1 LSSRSLREGLI
12 RNRRLIFA
20 AAAAAL
26 GIVLVLLATR
36 PRRPPAPPPVIE
48 SEGTVT
54 VDAAELRGE
63 PTPRAPA
70 LEQLTHGTRLTVL
83 GQRGRWVEV
92 RAPSRRHG
100 YLSVETVETDRD
112 RDARERRAAK
122 ILSFPPVMGIV
133 VGDTDVLLAPFPLSP
148 RAGRLRQG
156 NSISIYAVDHDYYAF
171 RSADGLAFVASS
183 EVDLVPPDPRRPAI
197 VAEKIKGLKDLTVSD
212 VPQAAL
218 NPSDGENA
226 EEPEKPPGE
235 ESPAVLESK
244 VEPKYPDAARSA
256 GVEGTVVL
264 DVLVDE
270 TGHVVDIQVLRGLPL
285 GVSEAAVQA
294 VSRWRYRPARGRAG
308 PVASRRVVR
317 VQFTLER

>member
-1 LSSRSLREGLI
+1 MSPRSLRKSLI

-20 AAAAAL
+20 AAAVAL
-26 GIVLVLLATR
+26 GIFLVLLATR
-36 PRRPPAPPPVIE
+36 PRRPPAPPPAVE

-54 VDAAELRGE
+54 AADADLKQE
-63 PTPRAPA
+63 PTPRASS
-70 LEQLTHGTRLTVL
+70 LERLAHGTRLTVL
-83 GQRGRWVEV
+83 GQRGRWIEV
-92 RAPSRRHG
+92 RAPSQRHG
-100 YLSVETVETDRD
+100 FVPVETVETDRD
-112 RDARERRAAK
+112 RDAREKRAAK
-122 ILSFPPVMGIV
+122 ILSFPPVMGV
-133 VGDTDVLLAPFPLSP
+133 VVADTDILLAPFPLSP

-156 NSISIYAVDHDYYAF
+156 SSISIYAVDHDYYAF
-171 RSADGLAFVASS
+171 RSADGLSFVASS

-212 VPQAAL
+212 LPQGAPTPAE
-218 NPSDGENA
+218 GENA
-226 EEPEKPPGE
+226 EETEKPPGE

-264 DVLVDE
+264 DVLIDE
-270 TGHVVDIQVLRGLPL
+270 SGHVVDIQVQRGLPL
-285 GVSEAAVQA
+285 GVSESAVQA

-308 PVASRRVVR
+308 PVASRRIVR